1 MDRNQHAIEL
11 RHIRHTYD
19 ETPVLEDIS
28 FAVGYGE
35 MIVILG
41 GSGSGKSTILR
52 LVLALIKPDEGE
64 ILIDGQDITQMK
76 EEQLFEV
83 RRKMGIVFQGG
94 ALFDSLSI
102 RDNVGYRLIEE
113 GWPEEKIDEEVRRQL
128 AFTEFDQDISVMPSE
143 ISGGM
148 RRIVAI
154 ARAMVGGP
162 RILLFD
168 EPTAGL
174 DPPSA
179 RNLCDLAAKYRDL
192 QEVASIFVTHR
203 MDDVRFLSSVLYT
216 KDGAGKIIARHRE
229 ESDDFALSN
238 TRFIILRDYRIIFN
252 GTIEQMQQSPDP
264 YIQEF
269 LGQAEVETGELI
281 VEVA

>member
-1 MDRNQHAIEL
+1 MSSNQSAIEL
-11 RHIRHTYD
+11 RHVWHTFD
-19 ETPVLEDIS
+19 ENPVLEDIS
-28 FAVGYGE
+28 FTVRYGQ

-52 LVLALIKPDEGE
+52 LILALIKPDEGE
-64 ILIDGQDITQMK
+64 ILIDGQDITLMK

-102 RDNVGYRLIEE
+102 RDNVGYRLIEA
-113 GWPEEKIDEEVRRQL
+113 GWPDDKIDEEVYRQL
-128 AFTEFDQDISVMPSE
+128 AFAEFDQDINAMPSE
-143 ISGGM
+143 LSGGK
-148 RRIVAI
+148 RRLVAI
-154 ARAMVGGP
+154 ARAMVGDP

-179 RNLCDLAAKYRDL
+179 RSLCELAAKYRDIR
-192 QEVASIFVTHR
+192 EVASIFVTHR
-203 MDDVRFLSSVLYT
+203 MDDVQFLSSVLYT
-216 KDGAGKIIARHRE
+216 MDKSGQIIARHRGQ
-229 ESDDFALSN
+229 SDDFALAN
-238 TRFIILRDYRIIFN
+238 TRFIILRDHRIIFN
-252 GTIEQMQQSPDP
+252 GTVEQMKQSPDP

-269 LGQAEVETGELI
+269 LGQAEMETEGLI